1 MIGIRSVFISSV
13 ATCLLAAGF
22 VSAGSITFDFGNS
35 NTANNSQNGGD
46 GNWEPFADE
55 TTDISTIAATT
66 IDGLQMT
73 LVGTAV
79 DTNGV
84 ADEFWG
90 INNQGIGV
98 ITDDT
103 TNGNSDAFDR
113 RINGE
118 IGENVSFS
126 FDQDVFLSSLRL
138 GAFAGNANG
147 AEEVTITPEGGASIV
162 ISRTETTTSPT
173 TDWPL
178 GDVLVSA
185 GTPITLTST
194 VAVGQGVLFNE
205 ITVDVIP
212 EPATLML
219 AGFGFVGIVIACRRQ
234 QSSSALTA

>member
-1 MIGIRSVFISSV
+1 MIGIRIGFFSGV
-13 ATCLLAAGF
+13 AIALLAAG
-22 VSAGSITFDFGNS
+22 SATAGSVTFDFGNA
-35 NTANNSQNGGD
+35 NTANNSQNDGD
-46 GNWEPFADE
+46 GNWEPFANE
-55 TTDISTIAATT
+55 TTDISTVASTT

-84 ADEFWG
+84 ADEYWG

-103 TNGNSDAFDR
+103 TNGNSGAFDR

-118 IGENVSFS
+118 IGEDISFS

-212 EPATLML
+212 EPATMAL
-219 AGFGFVGIVIACRRQ
+219 AALGLVGGVVAWRRRR
-234 QSSSALTA
+234 